1 MLTENISTN
10 FIIFSNEKKFSVD
23 GPTYL
28 CNYQKNDVATLN
40 LPKRQRKNGSIM
52 VHENVCSIRINFYL
66 TKTSSRM
73 NSDEYI
79 KLLDT
84 EIFPLLKNNIKA
96 SEREKYWW
104 QQDNASVHTSR
115 KTRDFLMFQPFKSF
129 QWPARSPNLNII
141 ENLWSKLQSMVYK
154 NSFRNIF

>member
-1 MLTENISTN
+1 
-10 FIIFSNEKKFSVD
+10 
-23 GPTYL
+23 
-28 CNYQKNDVATLN
+28 
-40 LPKRQRKNGSIM
+40 
-52 VHENVCSIRINFYL
+52 
-66 TKTSSRM
+66 M

-115 KTRDFLMFQPFKSF
+115 KTRDFVMSQPFKSL

-154 NSFRNIF
+154 NSFRNIFELKKAIFPQVKKIPKDYIKSLFESFKSKSLQVVETKANEINY